1 MRGLSLVNGTQA
13 LLALALVLG
22 QAPDLQAGPITVEQ
36 IRAIVQKHVSRKRD
50 YVPGDLIT
58 RADVEPIFNE
68 LLALDFK
75 FAAGQEELYDSFIP
89 DNAPLTRLLRTPP
102 GRKFMR
108 QISHLPGAYDHLE
121 RLSWFH
127 NGRDLV
133 DELVDQA
140 DGPALFQAMLEP
152 GGMDSVLTALGAQSR
167 AESFALPTGH
177 IHTMAALQ
185 KHLEQTVRNAE
196 PPKSAKPTKATK
208 KGTTSAATS
217 GTKPTKARK

>member
-1 MRGLSLVNGTQA
+1 MRGLSLANGIQG
-13 LLALALVLG
+13 LLALAIVLG
-22 QAPDLQAGPITVEQ
+22 QVPVLKAAPITVEQ

-68 LLALDFK
+68 LLTLDFK
-75 FAAGQEELYDSFIP
+75 FSADQEELYDSFLP
-89 DNAPLTRLLRTPP
+89 DNAPLTRLLRTPQ
-102 GRKFMR
+102 GEKFMR
-108 QISHLPGAYDHLE
+108 QISHLPGAYDRLE

-140 DGPALFQAMLEP
+140 DGAAVFQAMRKP
-152 GGMDSVLTALGAQSR
+152 GGMDSVLTALGAKSQ
-167 AESFALPTGH
+167 AESFDLPTGH
-177 IHTMAALQ
+177 IHTMEVLQ
-185 KHLEQTVRNAE
+185 KHLEQTVRNAQ
-196 PPKSAKPTKATK
+196 PPKVTKPTKATK